1 MYRNHIVGKR
11 GEDIATNFLKEH
23 GYKIL
28 ERNFYCNQG
37 EIDIIAVDNK
47 EIVFIEVKTRTT
59 TNYGMPVEA
68 VTIEKQKHLK
78 KATEYYIYKNNLYND
93 FIRLD
98 VIEVLFKG
106 DKYTINH
113 IKQI

>member
-1 MYRNHIVGKR
+1 MYERHITGKE
-11 GEDIATNFLKEH
+11 GEDIATEFLENK

-28 ERNFYCNQG
+28 DRNFLTRHG
-37 EIDIIAVDNK
+37 EIDIVAKDN
-47 EIVFIEVKTRTT
+47 EEYVFIEVKTRTT